1 MLYASVR
8 MCSPELLSDG
18 MSSPGDGKFPCSEK
32 GTTTSASVS
41 GILDQVGYPHLRN
54 KPSKSLLF
62 GFVLSMC
69 FSQYVLKILV
79 ISENISVTC
88 KSVS

>member
-18 MSSPGDGKFPCSEK
+18 MSSPGVGKFPCSEK

-41 GILDQVGYPHLRN
+41 GILDQVGYPLI
-54 KPSKSLLF
+54 
-62 GFVLSMC
+62 
-69 FSQYVLKILV
+69 Q
-79 ISENISVTC
+79 E
-88 KSVS
+88 